1 MKEKKG
7 KELKVKTDALGIAG
21 FTLAIS
27 SIAILLIGS
36 YGILLM
42 PLIGLI
48 FCVIQQKAKPT
59 KIGKVGIIL
68 NVLSI
73 ILLIVY
79 VVWIAP
85 IITEYLQ
92 NLKFC
97 NIINGK

>member
-1 MKEKKG
+1 MKEKKRN
-7 KELKVKTDALGIAG
+7 ELKVKTDSLGIAG

-27 SIAILLIGS
+27 SMAILLIGS

-59 KIGKVGIIL
+59 KVGKVGIIL
-68 NVLSI
+68 NALSI

-79 VVWIAP
+79 LVWIAP

-92 NLKFC
+92 NYSATL
-97 NIINGK
+97 

>member
-1 MKEKKG
+1 MKEKKR
-7 KELKVKTDALGIAG
+7 KESKIKTNALGVSG

-42 PLIGLI
+42 PLIGLV
-48 FCVIQQKAKPT
+48 FCINQQRAKPT

-68 NVLSI
+68 NILSI
-73 ILLIVY
+73 ILLVVY
-79 VVWIAP
+79 LVWIAP

-92 NLKFC
+92 NYSATL
-97 NIINGK
+97 